1 MVDSPKSL
9 FLGWEI
15 LPNGHSIKFDR
26 KYNKSQVNTMGGLK
40 TSKKELDA
48 SEIAKLEDRIKF
60 YNSLTPIMIVKGMN
74 KMEGYFAYIFANG
87 KVIFDKL
94 HNIYDAS
101 SKKSDAIYCMD
112 IKNFIYLSKFSK
124 TEVINMI
131 RDNLVNARR
140 IYHTDSYKRR
150 ILDVINSDTN
160 ITKDDFDNMY
170 NDFES
175 NKIKSLS

>member
-1 MVDSPKSL
+1 
-9 FLGWEI
+9 
-15 LPNGHSIKFDR
+15 
-26 KYNKSQVNTMGGLK
+26 
-40 TSKKELDA
+40 
-48 SEIAKLEDRIKF
+48 
-60 YNSLTPIMIVKGMN
+60 
-74 KMEGYFAYIFANG
+74 
-87 KVIFDKL
+87 
-94 HNIYDAS
+94 
-101 SKKSDAIYCMD
+101 MD

-140 IYHTDSYKRR
+140 IYHIYSYKRR